1 MSNSTRFNFDC
12 SLLLRRRFLVLAAA
26 SMWPRLTWSAE
37 RPPVVGVIR
46 GGPRAEDLFERPFHE
61 EMTLRGWEVGRNVQ
75 LVVLRLEGHN
85 ENLSALINE
94 LVALPVDVIVVFGD
108 AQIQTAQQV
117 SHDIPIVGMSED
129 LLGSGFV
136 ASMARPGSNTTG
148 VSLLASE
155 LDVKRLEILHEFVPR
170 ARRVGVLADPATLS
184 TRPQLETAARNLG
197 VELVVTT
204 AKDRDEIR
212 LAIDS
217 MVAAR
222 VEAVN
227 VLASPILNQS
237 RTPIMDRMR
246 QTRLP
251 AIYQWP
257 ETAKEG
263 GLLAYG
269 PSLVASY
276 RQVAGF
282 VDRIL
287 KGAKPGDLPIQQP
300 TKFEL
305 VINFKTAKALGITI
319 PQSLLQRAD
328 DVIK

>member
-1 MSNSTRFNFDC
+1 
-12 SLLLRRRFLVLAAA
+12 
-26 SMWPRLTWSAE
+26 MWPRLGWSTE
-37 RPPVVGVIR
+37 PGRPPVVGVIR

-61 EMTLRGWEVGRNVQ
+61 EMHLRGWEVGRNVQ
-75 LVVLRLEGHN
+75 LVVLRSEGHN
-85 ENLSALINE
+85 ERLSALVNE
-94 LVALPVDVIVVFGD
+94 LVTRPVDVIVVFGD
-108 AQIQTAQQV
+108 AQIRTAQQE
-117 SHDIPIVGMSED
+117 SRDIPIVGMSED
-129 LLGSGFV
+129 LLGSRFV

-155 LDVKRLEILHEFVPR
+155 LDVKRLEILHELVPR
-170 ARRVGVLADPATLS
+170 ARRVGVLADPNTVS

-197 VELVVTT
+197 VELVFATG
-204 AKDRDEIR
+204 KDRDEINR
-212 LAIDS
+212 AVDA

-227 VLASPILNQS
+227 VLASPILNS
-237 RTPIMDRMR
+237 FRTPIVDRMR
-246 QTRLP
+246 QARLP

-257 ETAKEG
+257 ESAKEG

-269 PSLVASY
+269 PSQVASY

-287 KGAKPGDLPIQQP
+287 KGAKPANLPIQQP

-305 VINFKTAKALGITI
+305 VINLKTAKALGIVI
-319 PQSLLQRAD
+319 PQTLLQRAD

>member
-1 MSNSTRFNFDC
+1 M
-12 SLLLRRRFLVLAAA
+12 
-26 SMWPRLTWSAE
+26 
-37 RPPVVGVIR
+37 
-46 GGPRAEDLFERPFHE
+46 
-61 EMTLRGWEVGRNVQ
+61 RGWEAGRNVQ
-75 LVVLRLEGHN
+75 LVVRRLEGNN
-85 ENLSALINE
+85 ESLSALVNE
-94 LVALPVDVIVVFGD
+94 LVALRADVIVVFGD
-108 AQIQTAQQV
+108 AQLRAAQQL

-129 LLGSGFV
+129 LLGSRFV

-170 ARRVGVLADPATLS
+170 ARRVGVLADPTTLS
-184 TRPQLETAARNLG
+184 TRPQLEKAARNLG
-197 VELVVTT
+197 VELVVAT

-263 GLLAYG
+263 GFLAYG

-276 RQVAGF
+276 RQIADF

-300 TKFEL
+300 TKYEL
-305 VINFKTAKALGITI
+305 VINLKTAKALGITI

-328 DVIK
+328 YVIE